1 MQIMWPSTHVDGTIL
16 RFCFSG
22 WEKGKAPSTE
32 ATDVMAILVLDS
44 PVCVMCCR
52 NINKCNKFSRDL
64 NCVFVS
70 LSLSDAGEARGRSV
84 TEVFIW
90 VGFTCCMVAV
100 FCGAVH
106 RRVTFF

>member
-1 MQIMWPSTHVDGTIL
+1 MDRTIL

-22 WEKGKAPSTE
+22 WEKGKALSTV
-32 ATDVMAILVLDS
+32 ATNVTANLALDS
-44 PVCVMCCR
+44 PVCVTCCR

-64 NCVFVS
+64 NCVFVR
-70 LSLSDAGEARGRSV
+70 LSLSDAGAARGRSV
-84 TEVFIW
+84 TEVFSW

-100 FCGAVH
+100 FSGSIH